1 MNKHINKSKKHKWI
15 GETKEEKKMLAKRFL
30 FFGRIVLIGGIIFL
44 LLPSILTSKKFFP
57 KQFLIKNGKNL
68 YKNDKNIKLDISY
81 YESPDVVVT
90 LKSTTT
96 DNFNINEEKLKKL
109 SMSESILIADKDDQS
124 DLISSDSASYGFV
137 SKSGQIYGLME
148 NSDMSV
154 MGCFLVEHPE
164 KITKDIYKSPTD
176 EILSIVVN
184 IDSKKVEYLGSVTI
198 DKEPLYL
205 FRIMEPDGEK
215 YLYYSEEKKMLTR
228 TIKISQKTVQVT
240 DISPLEEEIT
250 FFESMKTFNA
260 FNLIEA
266 EEFLPLYQNYA
277 FYVLSTSETL
287 KNQNTNKK

>member
-96 DNFNINEEKLKKL
+96 DNFTINEEKLKKL

-184 IDSKKVEYLGSVTI
+184 IDSKKIEYLGSVTI
-198 DKEPLYL
+198 DKEPLFL

-215 YLYYSEEKKMLTR
+215 YLYYSEEKEMLTR

-240 DISPLEEEIT
+240 DISPLDEEIT

-287 KNQNTNKK
+287 KKQNINKK

>member
-96 DNFNINEEKLKKL
+96 DNFTINEEKLKKL

-154 MGCFLVEHPE
+154 MGCFLVDHPE

-184 IDSKKVEYLGSVTI
+184 IDSKKVEYLGFLTI

-215 YLYYSEEKKMLTR
+215 YLYYSEEKEMLTR

-240 DISPLEEEIT
+240 DISPLDEEIT

-266 EEFLPLYQNYA
+266 EKFLPLYQNYA

-287 KNQNTNKK
+287 KTQNINKK